1 MQSCILG
8 NPNSCLTMVVGF
20 LKPHTLYG
28 RKRSSLNRKLT
39 CQNRNL
45 AFLVIIG
52 LLKHHG
58 CLNTL
63 NQTLGTSFRTC

>member
-8 NPNSCLTMVVGF
+8 NPNSCLTMVGGF
-20 LKPHTLYG
+20 LKPHTLKG
-28 RKRSSLNRKLT
+28 RKKSSKNRKLT

-52 LLKHHG
+52 H
-58 CLNTL
+58 LNTMVA
-63 NQTLGTSFRTC
+63 